1 MGPLSNKTIR
11 YILIT
16 VAGVVLILCAEQLG
30 FFEGI
35 DTYIYDTSFRL
46 RGPRTPSDKIII
58 IAIDERSLGALG
70 RWPLR
75 RIHYARLLDRLK
87 EAKVVSFDL
96 ILSEQSDDDAPL
108 AEAIQ
113 RHGRVIL
120 PVYIGREME
129 RIYPVGLL
137 SPYRVGHVHLE
148 QGVDNVAREIFHTLH
163 FKDLQLSSLSSVT
176 YETLSGIPWRRS
188 QLPHKTQYPPSQD
201 SVFQA
206 DVAKINYYGI
216 PGTFHQVSL
225 SDAIEGR
232 YLSAFFRGKAVLVGA
247 AAQGIGDKVNTP
259 LSQQRSRMAGVEVH
273 ANILNNLLD
282 NSSVRDVNVW
292 IRWGVCVLFSLLY
305 FLIFIKISEKVSAL
319 GWFLGLLMVTASSF
333 YLFSSLNLWL
343 APAMFYFSFTY
354 VYLMTY
360 LFKLDTAAR
369 RLDEEI
375 SSVTALL
382 AKTAEG
388 NGKGVSDKGLISL
401 LSPGGI
407 NAKIHGL
414 IRVEQD
420 YGKTLE
426 DTVQK
431 RTEELANALSMLS
444 SVSNEMILRLTK
456 AVESRDED
464 TGGHVARVGLYCRVI
479 AEEIGMPA
487 DFVESI
493 PFSSAMH
500 DIGKIGIPDS
510 ILLKAGTLTPEEET
524 LMQSHTIIGARILAN
539 STYPKIQMS
548 ASIALYHHE
557 RWDGTGYPHGVRGD
571 EIPLD
576 ARIVMICDHYDA
588 IRSRR
593 RYKPA
598 FDHETAFKIITE
610 GDGRTLPGHFD
621 PEVLRAFIKTAPL
634 FDDIF
639 YQYQE

>member
-1 MGPLSNKTIR
+1 MGSLSEKTIR
-11 YILIT
+11 HILIT
-16 VAGVVLILCAEQLG
+16 IAGLILILFTEQLG

-46 RGPRTPSDKIII
+46 RGPRAPSDKIII
-58 IAIDERSLGALG
+58 VAIDERSLNALG

-75 RIHYARLLDRLK
+75 RIHYANLLDRLR
-87 EAKVVSFDL
+87 EAKVVSFDI
-96 ILSEQSDDDAPL
+96 ILSEQSDDDTSL

-120 PVYIGREME
+120 PVYVGREME
-129 RIYPVGLL
+129 RVYPESLL
-137 SPYRVGHVHLE
+137 YPHRVGHVHLE
-148 QGVDNVAREIFHTLH
+148 QGVDNVAREVFHTLL
-163 FKDLQLSSLSSVT
+163 FKDLQLPSLSSVT
-176 YETLSGIPWRRS
+176 YETLSGTRLHRS
-188 QLPHKTQYPPSQD
+188 ELPFKIQEPS
-201 SVFQA
+201 SQA
-206 DVAKINYYGI
+206 DVFQTDFAKINYYGI
-216 PGTFHQVSL
+216 PGTFQQVSL

-232 YLSAFFRGKAVLVGA
+232 YPSAFFRDKAVLVGV
-247 AAQGIGDKVNTP
+247 AAQGIGDRVNTP
-259 LSQQRSRMAGVEVH
+259 LSQERNRMAGVEVH

-282 NSSVRDVNVW
+282 NSAIKDVHVW
-292 IRWGVCVLFSLLY
+292 IRWSVCVLFSLLSLLMY
-305 FLIFIKISEKVSAL
+305 MKFSEKSSAL
-319 GWFLGLLMVTASSF
+319 VWFLSLLMIAASSF

-360 LFKLDTAAR
+360 LFKLDTAIR
-369 RLDEEI
+369 RLEEEF
-375 SSVTALL
+375 SSVTDLL
-382 AKTAEG
+382 GKTAESD
-388 NGKGVSDKGLISL
+388 GKGASEKGLISL

-407 NAKIHGL
+407 NAKIQGL

-420 YGKTLE
+420 YGRILE

-431 RTEELANALSMLS
+431 RTQELANALSMIS
-444 SVSNEMILRLTK
+444 NVSNEMILRLTK

-464 TGGHVARVGLYCRVI
+464 TGGHVARVGLYCRII
-479 AEEIGMPA
+479 AEELGMPA

-524 LMQSHTIIGARILAN
+524 LMQSHTLIGANILAN
-539 STYPKIQMS
+539 SAYPKIQMS
-548 ASIALYHHE
+548 ASIALCHHE
-557 RWDGTGYPHGVRGD
+557 RWDGTGYPHGIRGD
-571 EIPLD
+571 EIPID

-598 FDHETAFKIITE
+598 FDHKTTFKIITE
-610 GDGRTLPGHFD
+610 GDGRTIPGHFD
-621 PEVLRAFIKTAPL
+621 PDVLGAFVKAATL
-634 FDDIF
+634 FDDI
-639 YQYQE
+639 YHQYQE

>member
-1 MGPLSNKTIR
+1 VGPLSKKTIR

-16 VAGVVLILCAEQLG
+16 VVGVILILCAEQLG

-46 RGPRTPSDKIII
+46 RDPRTPSDKIII
-58 IAIDERSLGALG
+58 VAIDERSLDALG

-75 RIHYARLLDRLK
+75 RIYYARLLDRLR

-96 ILSEQSDDDAPL
+96 ILSEQSDDDALL
-108 AEAIQ
+108 AEAMQ

-120 PVYIGREME
+120 SVYVGTEME
-129 RIYPVGLL
+129 RVYPLGLL
-137 SPYRVGHVHLE
+137 SPYKVGHVHLE

-163 FKDLQLSSLSSVT
+163 FKDLQLPSLSSVT
-176 YETLSGIPWRRS
+176 YETLSGTLLHRS
-188 QLPHKTQYPPSQD
+188 QVPHKTQYQPSQD

-206 DVAKINYYGI
+206 DFAKINYYGI
-216 PGTFHQVSL
+216 PGTFQQVSL

-232 YLSAFFRGKAVLVGA
+232 YPSAFFRGKAVFVGV

-259 LSQQRSRMAGVEVH
+259 LSQQRNRMSGVEVH

-282 NSSVRDVNVW
+282 NSSITDVNLW
-292 IRWGVCVLFSLLY
+292 IRWGVCVLFSLLC
-305 FLIFIKISEKVSAL
+305 FLIFMKFSEKISAL
-319 GWFLGLLMVTASSF
+319 GWFLSLFIIATSSF

-369 RLDEEI
+369 RLDEEF
-375 SSVTALL
+375 SSVTVLL

-388 NGKGVSDKGLISL
+388 NGKGASDKGLISL

-407 NAKIHGL
+407 NAKIQGL

-420 YGKTLE
+420 YGRTLE

-431 RTEELANALSMLS
+431 RTEELASALSMLG
-444 SVSNEMILRLTK
+444 SVSNEMILRLTR

-464 TGGHVARVGLYCRVI
+464 TGGHVARIGLYCKVI
-479 AEEIGMPA
+479 AEELGMPA

-493 PFSSAMH
+493 PFSSALH

-510 ILLKAGTLTPEEET
+510 ILLKASTLTPQEET
-524 LMQSHTIIGARILAN
+524 LMQSHTIVGAKILAN
-539 STYPKIQMS
+539 SAYPKIQMS
-548 ASIALYHHE
+548 ASIALCHHE
-557 RWDGTGYPHGVRGD
+557 RWDGTGYPHGVKGN
-571 EIPLD
+571 EIPID
-576 ARIVMICDHYDA
+576 ARIVTICDHYDA

-598 FDHETAFKIITE
+598 FDHEKAFKIITE
-610 GDGRTLPGHFD
+610 GDGRTVPGHFD
-621 PEVLRAFIKTAPL
+621 PEVLGAFIKAAPL

-639 YQYQE
+639 HQYQE

>member
-1 MGPLSNKTIR
+1 MGPLSKKTIHH
-11 YILIT
+11 IVIT
-16 VAGVVLILCAEQLG
+16 VAGLILILFAEQLG

-46 RGPRTPSDKIII
+46 RSPRPPSNKIII
-58 IAIDERSLGALG
+58 VAIDERSLNALG

-75 RIHYARLLDRLK
+75 RIYYANLLDRLR
-87 EAKVVSFDL
+87 EAKVVSFDI
-96 ILSEQSDDDAPL
+96 ILSERSDDDIFL

-120 PVYIGREME
+120 PVYVGKEME
-129 RIYPVGLL
+129 RVYPLGQL
-137 SPYRVGHVHLE
+137 SPYRIGHVHLE
-148 QGVDNVAREIFHTLH
+148 QGVDNVVREVFHTLH
-163 FKDLQLSSLSSVT
+163 FKDIVLPSLSSVT
-176 YETLSGIPWRRS
+176 HEVLTGTPLHRNQPLLKIQEPFSRGEV
-188 QLPHKTQYPPSQD
+188 L
-201 SVFQA
+201 QA
-206 DVAKINYYGI
+206 DFAKINYYGI
-216 PGTFHQVSL
+216 PSTFQQVSL
-225 SDAIEGR
+225 FDAIEGR
-232 YLSAFFRGKAVLVGA
+232 YPSTFFRGKAVLVGVA
-247 AAQGIGDKVNTP
+247 AEGIGDRVNTP
-259 LSQQRSRMAGVEVH
+259 LSQQRNRMAGVEVH

-282 NSSVRDVNVW
+282 NSHIRDVQVW
-292 IRWGVCVLFSLLY
+292 IRWSVCALFSLLS
-305 FLIFIKISEKVSAL
+305 FLMYMRFSEKSSAL
-319 GWFLGLLMVTASSF
+319 VWFLSLLAIATSSF
-333 YLFSSLNLWL
+333 SLFSFLNLWF

-360 LFKLDTAAR
+360 LFKLDTAVR
-369 RLDEEI
+369 RLDEEF

-382 AKTAEG
+382 AKTSE
-388 NGKGVSDKGLISL
+388 SDGRGISEKGLISL

-407 NAKIHGL
+407 NAKIQGL

-420 YGKTLE
+420 YGRILE

-431 RTEELANALSMLS
+431 RTQELANALSMIS

-464 TGGHVARVGLYCRVI
+464 TGGHVARVGLYCKVI
-479 AEEIGMPA
+479 AEELGMPA
-487 DFVESI
+487 DFVESL

-524 LMQSHTIIGARILAN
+524 LMRSHTIIGAKILAN
-539 STYPKIQMS
+539 SAYPKIQMS
-548 ASIALYHHE
+548 ASIALCHHE
-557 RWDGTGYPHGVRGD
+557 RWDGSGYPYGVKGD
-571 EIPLD
+571 EIPID

-610 GDGRTLPGHFD
+610 GDGRTIPGHF
-621 PEVLRAFIKTAPL
+621 
-634 FDDIF
+634 
-639 YQYQE
+639 

>member
-1 MGPLSNKTIR
+1 MSPLSKKTIR

-16 VAGVVLILCAEQLG
+16 VAGLTLILCAEQLG

-58 IAIDERSLGALG
+58 VAIDERSLKALG

-75 RIHYARLLDRLK
+75 RIHYARLLDRLG
-87 EAKVVSFDL
+87 EAKAVSFDI
-96 ILSEQSDDDAPL
+96 ILSEQSDDDTSL

-120 PVYIGREME
+120 PVYVGREME
-129 RIYPVGLL
+129 RVYPVGLL

-148 QGVDNVAREIFHTLH
+148 QGVDNVAREVFHTLL
-163 FKDLQLSSLSSVT
+163 FKDIQLPSLSSVT
-176 YETLSGIPWRRS
+176 YETLSGTRLHRS
-188 QLPHKTQYPPSQD
+188 ELPLKIQEPSSRAD
-201 SVFQA
+201 VFQA
-206 DVAKINYYGI
+206 DFAKINYYGI
-216 PGTFHQVSL
+216 PGTFQQVSL

-232 YLSAFFRGKAVLVGA
+232 YPPAFFRGKAVLIGV
-247 AAQGIGDKVNTP
+247 AAQGIEDRVNTP
-259 LSQQRSRMAGVEVH
+259 FSQERNRMAGVEVH

-282 NSSVRDVNVW
+282 NSPIKDVHVW
-292 IRWGVCVLFSLLY
+292 IRWSVCVLFSLLS
-305 FLIFIKISEKVSAL
+305 FLMYMRFSEKISAL
-319 GWFLGLLMVTASSF
+319 VWFLSLLMIAASSF
-333 YLFSSLNLWL
+333 YLFSSMNLWF
-343 APAMFYFSFTY
+343 APSMFYFSFTY

-360 LFKLDTAAR
+360 LFKLDTAVR
-369 RLDEEI
+369 RLDEEF
-375 SSVTALL
+375 SSVAALL

-388 NGKGVSDKGLISL
+388 NGKGVSEKGLISL

-407 NAKIHGL
+407 NAKIQGL

-420 YGKTLE
+420 YGRILE

-431 RTEELANALSMLS
+431 RTQELANALSMIS
-444 SVSNEMILRLTK
+444 NVSNEMILRLTK

-479 AEEIGMPA
+479 AEELGMPE

-510 ILLKAGTLTPEEET
+510 ILLKAGTLTPEEVT
-524 LMQSHTIIGARILAN
+524 LMQSHTIIGANILAN
-539 STYPKIQMS
+539 SAYPKIQMS
-548 ASIALYHHE
+548 ASIALCHHE
-557 RWDGTGYPHGVRGD
+557 RWDGTGYPHGMRGD
-571 EIPLD
+571 EIPIN

-588 IRSRR
+588 IRSKR

-598 FDHETAFKIITE
+598 FDHRTTFKIITE
-610 GDGRTLPGHFD
+610 GDGRTIPGHFD
-621 PEVLRAFIKTAPL
+621 PDVLGAFVKAAPL
-634 FDDIF
+634 FDDI
-639 YQYQE
+639 YHQYQE

>member
-1 MGPLSNKTIR
+1 VGPVSRKTIR

-16 VAGVVLILCAEQLG
+16 VIGVILVLCAEQLG

-46 RGPRTPSDKIII
+46 RGPNPPSDKIII

-70 RWPLR
+70 RWPLKR
-75 RIHYARLLDRLK
+75 VHYARLLDRLK

-96 ILSEQSDDDAPL
+96 ILSEQSDDDALL

-120 PVYIGREME
+120 PVYIGRDME
-129 RIYPVGLL
+129 RVFPLVSL
-137 SPYRVGHVHLE
+137 SPYRIGHVHLE
-148 QGVDNVAREIFHTLH
+148 QGVDNVARGIYHTLH
-163 FKDLQLSSLSSVT
+163 FRDLQLFSLSSVT
-176 YETLSGIPWRRS
+176 YETLSGTPLRRS
-188 QLPHKTQYPPSQD
+188 QLPHETRDPPLQNRALQTD
-201 SVFQA
+201 F
-206 DVAKINYYGI
+206 AKINYYGI
-216 PGTFHQVSL
+216 PGTFQQVSL
-225 SDAIEGR
+225 SDVLEDR
-232 YLSAFFRGKAVLVGA
+232 YASAFFHDKAVLVGV
-247 AAQGIGDKVNTP
+247 AAQGIGDKLNTP
-259 LSQQRSRMAGVEVH
+259 LSQQRNRMAGVEVH

-282 NSSVRDVNVW
+282 SSSIGDVHVW
-292 IRWGVCVLFSLLY
+292 IRWGVCALISLLC
-305 FLIFIKISEKVSAL
+305 FLIFMRFSEKVSAL
-319 GWFLGLLMVTASSF
+319 VWFLGLLIITGSSF

-343 APAMFYFSFTY
+343 APAMFYISSTY

-369 RLDEEI
+369 RLDEEFT
-375 SSVTALL
+375 SVTALL

-388 NGKGVSDKGLISL
+388 GGEGGSEKGLISL

-420 YGKTLE
+420 YGRILE
-426 DTVQK
+426 DTVQM

-464 TGGHVARVGLYCRVI
+464 TGGHVARVGLYCKVI
-479 AEEIGMPA
+479 AEEIGMSS
-487 DFVESI
+487 DFVESLL
-493 PFSSAMH
+493 FSSAMH

-510 ILLKAGTLTPEEET
+510 ILLKADTLTPAEEA

-539 STYPKIQMS
+539 SAYPKIQMS

-571 EIPLD
+571 EIPID

-610 GDGRTLPGHFD
+610 GDGRTIPGHFD
-621 PEVLRAFIKTAPL
+621 PEILRAFVKAAPL

-639 YQYQE
+639 HQYQE